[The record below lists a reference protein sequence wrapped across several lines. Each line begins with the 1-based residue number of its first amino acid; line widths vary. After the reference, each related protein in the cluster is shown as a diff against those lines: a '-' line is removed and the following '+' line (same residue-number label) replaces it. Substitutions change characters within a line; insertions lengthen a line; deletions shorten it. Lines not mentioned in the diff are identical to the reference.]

1 MQGVERAA
9 VPGSSTRDRILDV
22 ALEVLGERPSAG
34 MGDIAA
40 AAGVVRRTVYGHFP
54 SRDELVRTIAQ
65 RAADELHAALIEV
78 TTASTPADAAWV
90 DYVARLWP
98 LAHRYRILLV
108 LRRSEHSDDI
118 HEQLDP
124 VERALTDL
132 VRRGQEEGTF
142 GRHLPPATLAQ
153 LGQSMVF
160 TLADEK
166 ADQAP
171 DVAAAAITSLLT
183 LGVPES
189 NARALA
195 QQHLGT
201 EQ

>member
-1 MQGVERAA
+1 
-9 VPGSSTRDRILDV
+9 
-22 ALEVLGERPSAG
+22 
-34 MGDIAA
+34 
-40 AAGVVRRTVYGHFP
+40 VYGHFP

-65 RAADELHAALIEV
+65 RAADELHAALREV
-78 TTASTPADAAWV
+78 TTAGTRADVAWV

-118 HEQLDP
+118 HAQLEP

-142 GRHLPPATLAQ
+142 GHHLPAATLAQ
-153 LGQSMVF
+153 LGQAMVF

-166 ADQAP
+166 AEHAP
-171 DVAAAAITSLLT
+171 DITAAAVTSLLT

-189 NARALA
+189 DARARVRERLA
-195 QQHLGT
+195 PRGDH
-201 EQ
+201 